1 MPASV
6 PTGTFARVVRLA
18 LVLAALSAVIS
29 VRAAEQPAD
38 PEAALA
44 RAAQARYDVVLLRD
58 GIALAGKSADR
69 RVEIA
74 RGVILSDG
82 TPLSGDEVRRRFGAD
97 ADLVLRL
104 SYLDGATLHRIFRPA
119 TPPAP
124 VVPAAAP
131 EAPRATVAPPP
142 AAPVFDRPQ
151 VSEAVPPVRRSGA
164 RIGVAKRIVVAADE
178 EVREAV
184 VSIAAPVRIEGRV
197 RDGVVVIGGDLELAP
212 TADVRG
218 DLTVIGGALTI
229 AEGAKHAGAIHHTIG
244 FTWPQWSWSW
254 PSFGWARFEPQGA
267 GRWLP
272 LAGTTVRLLLLA
284 VVLVG
289 LAALAGPRLQR
300 IGAAAAAAPVRSGLT
315 GLAIQLLFVPVLV
328 VAAIALAVTIVGL
341 PFVAILVP
349 LAVLALLAAMVVGFA
364 SLAVRL
370 GEAVWRPQ
378 EAASGAVAAALVG
391 MTILLLPTLVARF
404 AGVGPDV
411 LRWPALTL
419 LAIGTIVEYVAWTI
433 GLGAAAR
440 TGFGRWS
447 LVPPPIP
454 PAPPAA
460 STRFDPPVAD
470 APSVI

>member
-6 PTGTFARVVRLA
+6 STGTFGRVARVA

-38 PEAALA
+38 PEVALA

-58 GIALAGKSADR
+58 GIALAGKGADR

-119 TPPAP
+119 AAATPPAP
-124 VVPAAAP
+124 PAAP
-131 EAPRATVAPPP
+131 VAPPAASGTTVP
-142 AAPVFDRPQ
+142 PPAPVFDRPQ
-151 VSEAVPPVRRSGA
+151 PSEAVPPVRRSGA

-184 VSIAAPVRIEGRV
+184 VSIGAPVRIEGRV
-197 RDGVVVIGGDLELAP
+197 RDGVVVVGGDLELAP
-212 TADVRG
+212 TADVHG

-229 AEGAKHAGAIHHTIG
+229 AEGAKHAGAIHHTVG
-244 FTWPQWSWSW
+244 LTWPQWSWSW
-254 PSFGWARFEPQGA
+254 PSVGWARFEPQGA

-272 LAGTTVRLLLLA
+272 LAGTTARLLILA
-284 VVLVG
+284 VLLVA

-315 GLAIQLLFVPVLV
+315 GLVIQLLFVPVLLLV
-328 VAAIALAVTIVGL
+328 AIALAVTIIGL

-349 LAVLALLAAMVVGFA
+349 LAVLALLGAMVVGFA

-370 GEAVWRPQ
+370 GHAVWRSPD
-378 EAASGAVAAALVG
+378 AAPGTVTAALVG
-391 MTILLLPTLVARF
+391 MAMLLLPTLVARL
-404 AGVGPDV
+404 AGVGPDG

-419 LAIGTIVEYVAWTI
+419 LALGTAVEYVAWTI

-447 LVPPPIP
+447 VVPPPIP
-454 PAPPAA
+454 PAPPI
-460 STRFDPPVAD
+460 TLDPPMAD
-470 APSVI
+470 APSAI

>member
-6 PTGTFARVVRLA
+6 STGTFGRVARVA

-38 PEAALA
+38 PEVALA
-44 RAAQARYDVVLLRD
+44 RAAQSRYDVVLLRD
-58 GIALAGKSADR
+58 GIALAGKGADR

-119 TPPAP
+119 AAPAP
-124 VVPAAAP
+124 PTAPVAPTAAP
-131 EAPRATVAPPP
+131 RTTVAPAPP
-142 AAPVFDRPQ
+142 PAPVFDRPQ
-151 VSEAVPPVRRSGA
+151 PSEAVPPVRRSGA

-178 EVREAV
+178 EVRDAV
-184 VSIAAPVRIEGRV
+184 VSIGAPVRIEGRV
-197 RDGVVVIGGDLELAP
+197 RDGVVVVGGDLELAS

-229 AEGAKHAGAIHHTIG
+229 ADGAKHAGAIHHTVG
-244 FTWPQWSWSW
+244 LTWPQWSW

-272 LAGTTVRLLLLA
+272 LAGTTARLLVLAVLLA
-284 VVLVG
+284 V

-300 IGAAAAAAPVRSGLT
+300 IGAAAAAAPVRSGVT
-315 GLAIQLLFVPVLV
+315 GLAIQLLFVPILLLV
-328 VAAIALAVTIVGL
+328 AIALAVTIIGL

-349 LAVLALLAAMVVGFA
+349 LAVLTLLGAMVVGFA

-370 GEAVWRPQ
+370 GHAVWRSPD
-378 EAASGAVAAALVG
+378 AAPGTVTAALVG
-391 MTILLLPTLVARF
+391 MAILLLPTLVARL
-404 AGVGPDV
+404 AGVGPDG

-419 LAIGTIVEYVAWTI
+419 LALGTAVEYVAWTI
-433 GLGAAAR
+433 GLGAAVR

-447 LVPPPIP
+447 VVPPPIP
-454 PAPPAA
+454 PSPPIAL
-460 STRFDPPVAD
+460 DPPMAD
-470 APSVI
+470 APSAI